1 MKLIYLTSQKY
12 PSAKADPFFVKSMAM
27 AFSKI
32 LDRNFLFLIRGDTPN
47 EFKHLNVVSV
57 WLPRRFRTV
66 LYFFYVPVLII
77 FHKWSDSETV
87 FFSSDPYLLAT
98 LIFWR
103 KVLKFKYHICSDWH
117 QLFDDWRD
125 AYVAANS
132 DYLVATSNRLK
143 GLLVSICGIDS
154 NNIDV
159 AYGGVDTVP
168 FFEKAKIKKE
178 ELRTTLTLPH
188 DSFLVGYV
196 GGFRSVGMEKGLDT
210 MIKALSYLNEKTV
223 MVFVGG
229 SKEQINEYKTLAKK
243 ENVGKRCIFV
253 EKQKPFEKIVEY
265 MMAMD
270 VLVIPYPDKHH
281 FRDYGFPMKVW
292 EYMASGRPIIYSNLE
307 IIGEILE
314 GRGTHFQPDN
324 ASSLADA
331 VMQVFEDTATAEK
344 NATRN
349 IRDVQAYT
357 WRARAERIL
366 TFIQK

>member
-1 MKLIYLTSQKY
+1 MKQVDKEAYQ
-12 PSAKADPFFVKSMAM
+12 F
-27 AFSKI
+27 
-32 LDRNFLFLIRGDTPN
+32 
-47 EFKHLNVVSV
+47 EC
-57 WLPRRFRTV
+57 
-66 LYFFYVPVLII
+66 YV
-77 FHKWSDSETV
+77 
-87 FFSSDPYLLAT
+87 
-98 LIFWR
+98 
-103 KVLKFKYHICSDWH
+103 
-117 QLFDDWRD
+117 
-125 AYVAANS
+125 
-132 DYLVATSNRLK
+132 
-143 GLLVSICGIDS
+143 GL
-154 NNIDV
+154 
-159 AYGGVDTVP
+159 DTVP